1 MPLICFLNSVCGVE
15 ASAEEDAGPKG
26 VIKQASSQSALAD
39 LFLLFLERLR
49 KDGQNLKEAKYAY
62 RFWFKERKLK

>member
-1 MPLICFLNSVCGVE
+1 MPLVCFLNSVCGVE
-15 ASAEEDAGPKG
+15 ASAEEDAGLKG

-49 KDGQNLKEAKYAY
+49 KDGQNLKEAK
-62 RFWFKERKLK
+62 